1 MRCGVYIA
9 IRPFPLCHF
18 KEACLDVVE
27 RISSASDAS
36 CRRTSKTLA
45 LRTLTSS
52 VRLFGTIVASARTPL
67 SACNASVGKLLCEER
82 PVHGGSGNPTQNNT
96 RFDEPGYIAIP
107 DCFWGDAA
115 FGLEAPLNLTGVP
128 LHMVKTCNATFEHY
142 GEMAGGQPWVLSA
155 S

>member
-1 MRCGVYIA
+1 MPVHTVSGSTTGAHTFAALNFHCHAPTCLSMAVY
-9 IRPFPLCHF
+9 
-18 KEACLDVVE
+18 
-27 RISSASDAS
+27 S
-36 CRRTSKTLA
+36 CA
-45 LRTLTSS
+45 
-52 VRLFGTIVASARTPL
+52 VGTPL